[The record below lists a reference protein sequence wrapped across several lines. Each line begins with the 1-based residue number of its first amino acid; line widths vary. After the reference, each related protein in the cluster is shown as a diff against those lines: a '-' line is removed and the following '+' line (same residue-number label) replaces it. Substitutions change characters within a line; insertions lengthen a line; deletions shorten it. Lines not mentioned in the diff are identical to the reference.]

1 MNSRKKTFFAL
12 VVISLFS
19 FLTFAQVY
27 FGDSDSVNYRGK
39 REPRESG
46 DFSVLNISTSR
57 TSSSTVRFD
66 ILFNQ
71 TIDPNSV
78 GGASFYINGNKAGT
92 KGKTE
97 FSKDGKKIRIELDVK
112 DSSFNFELK
121 GVASYNGKLVNKI
134 SVKLKDNG
142 EVRVSS
148 D

>member
-57 TSSSTVRFD
+57 TGSSTVRFD
-66 ILFNQ
+66 ILF
-71 TIDPNSV
+71 TISILPFIIPITLLLYNIFSSISNNS
-78 GGASFYINGNKAGT
+78 
-92 KGKTE
+92 
-97 FSKDGKKIRIELDVK
+97 
-112 DSSFNFELK
+112 
-121 GVASYNGKLVNKI
+121 
-134 SVKLKDNG
+134 
-142 EVRVSS
+142 RVVFTSLIY
-148 D
+148 